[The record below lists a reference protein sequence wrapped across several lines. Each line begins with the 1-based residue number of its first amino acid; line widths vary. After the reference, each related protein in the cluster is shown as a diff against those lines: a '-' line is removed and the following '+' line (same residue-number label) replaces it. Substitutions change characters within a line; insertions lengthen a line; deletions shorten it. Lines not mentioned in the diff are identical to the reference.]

1 MTEAVKM
8 VGITKKFGSVTANN
22 GVDFSVYAGEIHS
35 LVGENGAGK
44 TTLMRVL
51 YGLYAP
57 TEGEIWINGEK
68 VEFSSSLQAIQK
80 GIGMVHQHFMLIPR
94 LTVAENIILGERTGQ
109 PFLSWTGEAR
119 SGVFRR
125 FATSIIWPSMWRRG
139 SAISPLECSRRWK
152 L

>member
-22 GVDFSVYAGEIHS
+22 GVDFSVHAGEIHS

-94 LTVAENIILGERTGQ
+94 LTVAENIILGSEPGSRFKLDRRGAVRRIQ
-109 PFLSWTGEAR
+109 EICDQYHLAVDVEAR
-119 SGVFRR
+119 V
-125 FATSIIWPSMWRRG
+125 
-139 SAISPLECSRRWK
+139 
-152 L
+152 